1 MCEKPFAYAFSD
13 SVVCAATV
21 STDTRAKSRPL
32 VRASGYFIGLF
43 VRTDKHVD
51 CPTRKHRILGL
62 CLTNARN
69 TCVYS
74 TPPGGSGHNI
84 VNFIPK
90 NRPVV
95 LRVPSTTRTV
105 SDWSSAAL
113 DVLKGLLECT
123 GEPVWPSGKA
133 VGW

>member
-1 MCEKPFAYAFSD
+1 MLTVQPGNIAFL
-13 SVVCAATV
+13 VYVLRMPGIPVFTALL
-21 STDTRAKSRPL
+21 RADQ
-32 VRASGYFIGLF
+32 V
-43 VRTDKHVD
+43 T
-51 CPTRKHRILGL
+51 T
-62 CLTNARN
+62 
-69 TCVYS
+69 
-74 TPPGGSGHNI
+74 I